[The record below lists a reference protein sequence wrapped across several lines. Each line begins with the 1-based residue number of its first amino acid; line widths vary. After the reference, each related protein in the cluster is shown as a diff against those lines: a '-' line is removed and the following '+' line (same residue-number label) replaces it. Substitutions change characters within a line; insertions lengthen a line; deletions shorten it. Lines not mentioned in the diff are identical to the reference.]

1 MRATLPH
8 GLKAWPVLWEGA
20 HTAPQDGAEMSK
32 DVSIKNTAERIST
45 KSGYEILY
53 TTRVQ
58 HGCCRR
64 FDPGL
69 RLYDANKHRKQSES
83 PAALGPRGPAWQWE
97 HSVLLPADGSVSV
110 RQLTWLEQYSP
121 AQPVV

>member
-1 MRATLPH
+1 
-8 GLKAWPVLWEGA
+8 
-20 HTAPQDGAEMSK
+20 MSDQK
-32 DVSIKNTAERIST
+32 RRREDFYEI
-45 KSGYEILY
+45 GYEILD

-69 RLYDANKHRKQSES
+69 RWYEANKHRTQSES

-110 RQLTWLEQYSP
+110 RQLTWLGQYSH
-121 AQPVV
+121 AQPVAQTREYS